1 MGKCRIYIINRI
13 DPPYTPKFQ
22 QAASGWLSEVVGRG
36 LVVEGSA
43 LLMFVCWMSCGQL
56 PKFFTAFHLLVVHGS
71 SCGSEDES
79 RCTLALCFTLQSLSF
94 FLQSWAS
101 RTVTVHRSQLQ
112 ALDQVAL
119 VPEVQT
125 SSRKVS
131 QSLSPRGFH
140 RSKAR
145 LLSKA
150 SCPSGV

>member
-1 MGKCRIYIINRI
+1 MYTGAVFHTS
-13 DPPYTPKFQ
+13 DPS
-22 QAASGWLSEVVGRG
+22 SGL
-36 LVVEGSA
+36 
-43 LLMFVCWMSCGQL
+43 CWAC
-56 PKFFTAFHLLVVHGS
+56 PS
-71 SCGSEDES
+71 SCSPGS
-79 RCTLALCFTLQSLSF
+79 
-94 FLQSWAS
+94 
-101 RTVTVHRSQLQ
+101 VTVHRSQIQ